1 MAVENNNIDMDQ
13 SQVPQKRENNEA
25 VSKKEVKKSR
35 EALEVSRNEAL
46 AETNQVIAASMHDH
60 RKLYSE
66 IFLGILIVVLVIVI
80 FNLLSAMVKRF
91 SDGYSKDFQDAK
103 ASASSEAYDNAY
115 DQAREKYKITN
126 TVEITIG
133 NLRDEQKLEVYEVS
147 ASSLQQS
154 EDKEAIV
161 LFNGSS
167 VFTVDMRSAE
177 YLVDNAHQK
186 VAIRIPKPEV
196 SQNVLFTDYEIV
208 YLKDKGFIG
217 RIVDNLTDSAV
228 GVGEDKALAMTKSA
242 SEDMRT
248 KIVNNQEYYAQA
260 VTSAKNF
267 LSDSVKALNP
277 DIPNLQVEIVIMD

>member
-103 ASASSEAYDNAY
+103 AQASTEAYNIAY
-115 DQAREKYKITN
+115 NNAREKFKITN
-126 TVEITIG
+126 TVEINIG
-133 NLRDEQKLEVYEVS
+133 NLRDEQKLEVCEVS

-186 VAIRIPKPEV
+186 VTIRIPKPEV
-196 SQNVLFTDYEIV
+196 SQNVLFHDYEIV

>member
-115 DQAREKYKITN
+115 DQARENYKITN
-126 TVEITIG
+126 TVKINIG
-133 NLRDEQKLEVYEVS
+133 NLRDEQKLEVYEVN

-186 VAIRIPKPEV
+186 VTIRIPKPEV
-196 SQNVLFTDYEIV
+196 SQNVSFTDYEIV

>member
-46 AETNQVIAASMHDH
+46 AETNQVIVGSMHDH

-103 ASASSEAYDNAY
+103 AQASTEAYNIAY
-115 DQAREKYKITN
+115 NNAREKFKITN
-126 TVEITIG
+126 TVEINIG
-133 NLRDEQKLEVYEVS
+133 NLRDEQKLEVYEVN

-186 VAIRIPKPEV
+186 VTIRIPKPEV
-196 SQNVLFTDYEIV
+196 SQKVLSTDYEIV